1 MAFQI
6 EYKRISPVK
15 RGEIFASIHFH
26 NSASK
31 IMIKPY
37 RYIFFLK
44 KKVQEISLCYALS
57 QKNWDEKFMFTS
69 MDIGWLSCFHV
80 KLVYKHF
87 IWLS

>member
-15 RGEIFASIHFH
+15 RGEIFASVHFH

-37 RYIFFLK
+37 RYIFFK
-44 KKVQEISLCYALS
+44 KKGARDQFMLCSGSKELR
-57 QKNWDEKFMFTS
+57 
-69 MDIGWLSCFHV
+69 
-80 KLVYKHF
+80 
-87 IWLS
+87 